1 MPLWG
6 ANTSDES
13 KPKNLTAEEKSR
25 TFATTRGWEI
35 RRADGTDE
43 VLVAIRNLAGG
54 TVAATDVK
62 LEAANITQVYFTNA
76 TVEADTLST
85 VRVVWNERITPTTT
99 GTLVVR
105 DLTNSANITA
115 SRFGPPGPNY
125 LDYQFRAPVSPA
137 ALAIQ
142 AQTITQGIND
152 FGSTD
157 ITSDVT
163 IASGD
168 VDTVALVAGG
178 TSTLV
183 TTTNAPA
190 QIQSVYFTANS
201 FSAGNTAAAVVV
213 IWDQDVTATNTG
225 TMTVMRTTT
234 TSNVALTATRFGPAA
249 GSSITFRF
257 TAPATTGVTLS
268 ITSQTISMGIINADT
283 TATTADLTIVLAEV
297 IGAAGDGGSTSV
309 VTTA

>member
-43 VLVAIRNLAGG
+43 VLVAIRNLSGG
-54 TVAATDVK
+54 VEDATDVK
-62 LEAANITQVYFTNA
+62 LEAANISQVFFTTA
-76 TVEADTLST
+76 SVEADTLST

-115 SRFGPPGPNY
+115 TRHGAPGPNY
-125 LDYQFRAPVSPA
+125 LDYQFRAPVAAA

-168 VDTVALVAGG
+168 VDAVANIQNG
-178 TSTLV
+178 TSNLV
-183 TTTNAPA
+183 TTANAA
-190 QIQSVYFTANS
+190 AEILSVYFSANS
-201 FSAGNTAAAVVV
+201 FSTGSTTAAVVV
-213 IWDQDVTATNTG
+213 VWDQDVTATTTG
-225 TMTVMRTTT
+225 TMVVTRSDTSTTI
-234 TSNVALTATRFGPAA
+234 TATQSGPAA
-249 GSSITFRF
+249 GSNVTFLF
-257 TAPATTGVTLS
+257 TAPDTTGVTLS

-283 TATTADLTIVLAEV
+283 TATTADLTIALANV
-297 IGAAGDGGSTSV
+297 VGAANDGGSTSV